1 MKYLGTQMKEILAL
15 SSLDALIKPK
25 FLQDT
30 RVLQALDEVFEQT
43 EYENFNGF
51 LNSEF
56 AKENFRAMK
65 DSALDLV
72 STYDPF
78 SRARKDINFCNSLQ
92 TNEDGTTAYAI
103 SSLSDSLFIV
113 VQTPDSETI
122 ITSGLKK
129 NDGVAICKSEK
140 ISENV
145 ITRETTDFYISRN
158 GNIKMAYDKDDLPLE
173 SLELYKN

>member
-1 MKYLGTQMKEILAL
+1 MKYLGTQMKEIRAL

-78 SRARKDINFCNSLQ
+78 SRARKDINFCNSCL
-92 TNEDGTTAYAI
+92 
-103 SSLSDSLFIV
+103 
-113 VQTPDSETI
+113 
-122 ITSGLKK
+122 
-129 NDGVAICKSEK
+129 
-140 ISENV
+140 NV
-145 ITRETTDFYISRN
+145 
-158 GNIKMAYDKDDLPLE
+158 LCQ
-173 SLELYKN
+173 